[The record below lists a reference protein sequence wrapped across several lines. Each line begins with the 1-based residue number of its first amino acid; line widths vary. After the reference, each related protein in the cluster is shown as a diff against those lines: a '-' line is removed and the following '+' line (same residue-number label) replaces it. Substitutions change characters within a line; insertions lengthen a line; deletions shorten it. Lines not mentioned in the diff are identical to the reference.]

1 VVARKTNNLE
11 RELEQH
17 RPEIERKPT
26 AKTRAGVAHPV
37 KDRLAASILGVGSG
51 GLEGR
56 GPAALLDP
64 ASFYNRINMLRIN
77 KARKALVCV
86 QIRALLADFPA
97 ALIER
102 FRDFPKNIQLTTF
115 RLMCK
120 YNVTTLHGRTIY
132 N

>member
-1 VVARKTNNLE
+1 VSANPVVARKTNNLVSQSFPGNYA
-11 RELEQH
+11 REPQNARLYLQGLAPLMFMGAMRVLSGWGHFVPTDDEYEQ
-17 RPEIERKPT
+17 
-26 AKTRAGVAHPV
+26 
-37 KDRLAASILGVGSG
+37 
-51 GLEGR
+51 
-56 GPAALLDP
+56 
-64 ASFYNRINMLRIN
+64 
-77 KARKALVCV
+77 ARKWKHAVPSAKIGIAQV
-86 QIRALLADFPA
+86 FPD